1 MEAIGKG
8 LSAAHSAFACPR
20 IRNLTVRIS
29 RLCYEP
35 LSRSR
40 IGRHCKT
47 IEPPVLIR
55 ICISTYM
62 TNRGSSR
69 TSSFAITDKEEFRA
83 SHYNHHVNN
92 FYAYTP
98 HLEAASTRDTLVYS
112 DTVRKQKKIIIIIYR
127 RPKALRFSAH
137 DRQAARLAART
148 ASPRSQSTASQ
159 DKTTRADIYL
169 LALCRRV
176 YASQKNAPAYN
187 TGDSRVPTSPRHTHR
202 AHRGGRFRVTRL

>member
-62 TNRGSSR
+62 TNYRGSSR
-69 TSSFAITDKEEFRA
+69 TSSFGITDKEEFRA

-92 FYAYTP
+92 FYAYAP

-112 DTVRKQKKIIIIIYR
+112 DTVRKKNNNN
-127 RPKALRFSAH
+127 L
-137 DRQAARLAART
+137 QAAKGTALLSTRSPSSQVGRTHSFAAVAVDSFARQDDEGRYIPARALSSCVRLAKERT
-148 ASPRSQSTASQ
+148 RIQHW
-159 DKTTRADIYL
+159 R
-169 LALCRRV
+169 
-176 YASQKNAPAYN
+176 
-187 TGDSRVPTSPRHTHR
+187 
-202 AHRGGRFRVTRL
+202 